1 MRGLRVH
8 KCGPGVAV
16 QDTGR
21 TGFLAQGLTRGGAAD
36 LRAVA
41 ENAALL
47 GQSADHA
54 LLEMVGLGGVFEA
67 SETMRIALTGAAMA
81 ASIDGR
87 AVVWDASH
95 TLPTGARLELGA
107 VREGTY
113 AYLGIGGGITTERV
127 MGARATHQS
136 TGLGALVMAGD
147 LLPVGTDPGGA
158 VGWSL
163 PRDQRFAGGTVRMVP
178 SMQTHDFSKEI
189 RDCFEAATFRR
200 DPRANRQGVRFE
212 ADGAGFSN
220 PDQLSVVSEVI
231 VPGDIQIAGDG
242 QPFVLLA
249 ESQTT
254 GGYPRIG
261 TVLPCDLPRV
271 VQAPAG
277 AALRFAFV
285 TLEEGAEIEAR
296 ARKTWAGLRK
306 AATPLVRNPL
316 EMQDLLSYRLTD
328 GAISAFDVP
337 LDTGEE

>member
-1 MRGLRVH
+1 MRALRVH
-8 KCGPGVAV
+8 TVGPGVAV
-16 QDTGR
+16 QDLGR

-47 GQSADHA
+47 DQGTDCAV
-54 LLEMVGLGGVFEA
+54 LEMVGVGGVFEA
-67 SETMRIALTGAAMA
+67 TETTRIALSGATMA

-87 AVVWDASH
+87 AVAWDASH
-95 TLPTGARLELGA
+95 ELPAGARLELGA
-107 VREGTY
+107 VRDGTY
-113 AYLGIGGGITTERV
+113 AYLGVGGGFATPLV

-136 TGLGALVMAGD
+136 TGLGALVQAGD
-147 LLPVGTDPGGA
+147 VLPVGADTGGA
-158 VGWSL
+158 SGLCL
-163 PRDQRFAGGTVRMVP
+163 PRDARFSGGTVRIVP
-178 SMQTHDFSKEI
+178 SMQTADFALEI
-189 RDCFEAATFRR
+189 RARFEAATFRR
-200 DPRANRQGVRFE
+200 DARANRQGVRFD
-212 ADGAGFSN
+212 AGGAGFSN
-220 PDQLSVVSEVI
+220 PEQLSVVSEVI

-261 TVLPCDLPRV
+261 TVLPYDLPRV

-277 AALRFAFV
+277 AELRFVFV

-296 ARKTWAGLRK
+296 ARKEWAGLRK

-316 EMQDLLSYRLTD
+316 EIQDLLNYRLID
-328 GAISAFDVP
+328 GAISAWDAP
-337 LDTGEE
+337 LDAGED

>member
-1 MRGLRVH
+1 MRALKVQ
-8 KCGPGVAV
+8 KVGPGVAV

-21 TGFLAQGLTRGGAAD
+21 PGFLAKGLTRGGAAD

-47 GQSADHA
+47 GQDTGLAV
-54 LLEMVGLGGVFEA
+54 LEMVGVGGVFEA
-67 SETMRIALTGAAMA
+67 TETLRIALTGATMV

-95 TLPTGARLELGA
+95 VLPAGSRLELGA
-107 VREGTY
+107 VRDGTY
-113 AYLGIGGGITTERV
+113 AYLGVGGGIATDPV

-136 TGLGALVMAGD
+136 TGLGALVQAGD
-147 LLPVGTDPGGA
+147 VLPLGRDPGGA
-158 VGWSL
+158 TGLSL
-163 PRDQRFAGGTVRMVP
+163 PRDLRFSGGAVRIVP
-178 SMQTHDFSKEI
+178 SMQTAEFSQEI
-189 RDCFEAATFRR
+189 RDRFEMAVFCR
-200 DPRANRQGVRFE
+200 DARANRQGVRFE
-212 ADGAGFSN
+212 AEGTGFSN

-242 QPFVLLA
+242 QPFVLLS

-277 AALRFAFV
+277 AEVRFAFV
-285 TLEEGAEIEAR
+285 TLEEGVEIEAR
-296 ARKTWAGLRK
+296 ARRDWAGLRK
-306 AATPLVRNPL
+306 AAIPLVRNPL
-316 EMQDLLSYRLTD
+316 EMQDLLSYRLID
-328 GAISAFDVP
+328 GAISAWDAP
-337 LDTGEE
+337 LDAGED